1 MQLNLLLN
9 AISRE
14 KPVHFV
20 QMSNPK
26 REINSTRMLLDGDL
40 VQRADM
46 LYICS
51 GGFFNR
57 LSSQQRQ
64 HGSFLVLG
72 AKPSDVACQQ
82 EDDMNLILLPETR
95 DIPRIY
101 NLLHDKF
108 LLQNQVSAGFIKM
121 TNALFSNKGVQHIVD
136 VAYSL
141 MKNPIFVSDSSGRYL
156 ASVYDEDTV
165 APGSKFEN
173 FIMRDILYRQV
184 DEGGQDFI
192 RSMALDNILS
202 HASKPYHI
210 FHQTFQK
217 DAIFASIR
225 VHNVMVGK
233 IFTVAQEH
241 PFTMWDEEY
250 FSHLITLIGQ
260 ELQKNDALVQN
271 RYESESI
278 SLVNLLTNSYADE
291 EVFSRSLALFHLP
304 KSGFFRIALAGSSH
318 LLASNT
324 LSMLLSQFKTLLP
337 MIPAALLDGHL
348 VAFLHF
354 PDEQGT
360 SPYMFRQLEEF
371 ARHNE
376 LAFGVSNLF
385 QDYRDIRGAYYQA
398 LRAAFLSLDFQGRIP
413 FSMFS
418 DSSVLE
424 LLVSYKEDKDMSEL
438 IHPDITAL
446 QAHDRRYG
454 TEYLKTLAAYLDVM
468 CNSVAAAGKLHIHK
482 NTLLYR
488 INKLTEAFH
497 IDLTRGDKVMKYQ
510 MSLQILDVL
519 SHLPDLPKSE
529 RDSIFRQFR

>member
-14 KPVHFV
+14 KPIYFV

-26 REINSTRMLLDGDL
+26 KEISSTRMLLDNDL
-40 VQRADM
+40 VQRTDM
-46 LYICS
+46 LYICD
-51 GGFFNR
+51 GAFFAR
-57 LSSQQRQ
+57 LSPQQRRR
-64 HGSFLVLG
+64 GSFLVLG
-72 AKPSDVACQQ
+72 AQPSEVDCQQ
-82 EDDMNLILLPETR
+82 EEGMDLILLPEVR

-121 TNALFSNKGVQHIVD
+121 TDALFSNRGVQHIVD

-165 APGSKFEN
+165 EPGSKFEG

-184 DEGGQDFI
+184 DEGGQDMI
-192 RSMALDNILS
+192 RTMALDDILA
-202 HASKPYHI
+202 HTSKPYHM

-233 IFTVAQEH
+233 IFTVAQDH
-241 PFTMWDEEY
+241 PFTLWDEEY

-278 SLVNLLTNSYADE
+278 SLVNLLSNSFVDD
-291 EVFSRSLALFHLP
+291 EVFSRSLAAFRFP
-304 KSGFFRIALAGSSH
+304 KGGCFCIALADSGRF
-318 LLASNT
+318 LPSNS
-324 LSMLLSQFKTLLP
+324 LSTLLSQFKTLLP
-337 MIPAALLDGHL
+337 MFPAALLDGHL
-348 VAFLHF
+348 VALLHA
-354 PDEQGT
+354 PDDAGLT
-360 SPYMFRQLEEF
+360 AYTTRQLEDF
-371 ARHNE
+371 ARHND

-385 QDYRDIRGAYYQA
+385 RDYKSVRQAYYQA
-398 LRAAFLSLDFQGRIP
+398 LRAAFLGLDFRDRAP
-413 FSMFS
+413 LTLFS
-418 DSSVLE
+418 DSSPME
-424 LLVSYKEDKDMSEL
+424 LLVSYQEKKDLSEL
-438 IHPDITAL
+438 IHPDILAL
-446 QAHDRRYG
+446 QSHDRRYG
-454 TEYLKTLAAYLDVM
+454 TEYLNTLSAYLDVM
-468 CNSVAAAGKLHIHK
+468 CNSVAAAARLHIHK

-488 INKLTEAFH
+488 INKLSETFR
-497 IDLTRGDKVMKYQ
+497 IDLTRGDMVLKYHL
-510 MSLQILDVL
+510 SLQIIDVL
-519 SHLPDLPKSE
+519 SHMSDIPRSE
-529 RDSIFRQFR
+529 RDNVFKQFR